1 MDTLGNEEKSPS
13 LYAVTYDTTP
23 PQITLLDLVLG
34 VLKNVTASDS
44 SGVEKIEVSKDKI
57 TWEDYTSEMDL
68 NDLVGN
74 QPGTYTIYVRV
85 TDKAGNQ
92 TVSPVTFTIPQP
104 ATTPGGQ
111 TLGARTQRTVLATTS
126 TLTEETT
133 ETTTEEE
140 ITEEEVLGETTC
152 EATYKISGT
161 VYYDNNDNGIKDD
174 NEKVVEGIKVN
185 IYNSNKELEK
195 TVTTDEK
202 GYWEASLCPG
212 EYTTQVEGTED
223 QTFVLGD
230 SDTTLDISVEK
241 KTNWWLIAVIGSAV
255 VILLVVLADRYNKR
269 KVS

>member
-1 MDTLGNEEKSPS
+1 MIK
-13 LYAVTYDTTP
+13 
-23 PQITLLDLVLG
+23 IKLL
-34 VLKNVTASDS
+34 
-44 SGVEKIEVSKDKI
+44 KD
-57 TWEDYTSEMDL
+57 
-68 NDLVGN
+68 
-74 QPGTYTIYVRV
+74 
-85 TDKAGNQ
+85 
-92 TVSPVTFTIPQP
+92 
-104 ATTPGGQ
+104 
-111 TLGARTQRTVLATTS
+111 
-126 TLTEETT
+126 
-133 ETTTEEE
+133 
-140 ITEEEVLGETTC
+140 
-152 EATYKISGT
+152 
-161 VYYDNNDNGIKDD
+161 
-174 NEKVVEGIKVN
+174 IKVN